1 MMLARRKL
9 PANHRGRV
17 AATCCWE
24 RWMASNHPSVAGVPA
39 APALS
44 AAGPLARHDRRRLSS
59 TAGSRVSASLPREKP
74 KHLNHPFGAAW
85 SAGGV
90 RYVSSTGRAAAK
102 VKLAHGAK
110 RETPAIPSFIE
121 IRELASLLRV
131 KPRALFKSLGGYQ
144 EKKKH
149 RIVLSGVPYA
159 FPNLGSVVV
168 PFQDVQAVA
177 KVLGKEIR
185 FLDIDKKPHRA
196 ALATSASESRG
207 ASCSWEEGRAD
218 GQGRRPVVV
227 LLGHFNHGKTTILD
241 ALLGPGSG
249 IAEREAGGIT
259 QEIRARTVS
268 LETTST
274 PGEEDQAGNETKSSP
289 SSSSS
294 LATVATF
301 LDTPGQ
307 EIFYRMRTNGARVA
321 DAVVL
326 VVSAVDGICLQTSES
341 IGCAEEL
348 GLPAVVVLNKIDL
361 LPDEVATQRVKDLS
375 TEVREFVAI
384 QSAQVIPLSARTGYG
399 LDNLRTSLAAALGHN
414 STAVGNPTPGM
425 GNPDSIE
432 PGPSQKQP
440 AAGYQSP
447 TVDDRE
453 AVTPTA
459 GTAGVSVPTGDAE
472 ARGDGPEVEVVMAEA
487 PEDAATA
494 TVLDYVSSAKTG
506 KVLLVL
512 VDRGVLRPGD
522 SFVSGMLWGVVRSLY
537 DEEGDKLLDHAG
549 PGVAAKVV
557 VVARTRVSNAPLGEP
572 FRVLTK
578 EAAEKVALVRTLA
591 GTMDNFIDHYRLE
604 RDFSHLLTE
613 EREDEEEEEGDEETN
628 DVYRPDA
635 HGEHGGPSDTTFRAT
650 DGMDGRSVGSP
661 SPPGQTTTTPASE
674 WPKPRLAYSNP
685 AEDDDLA
692 PEDMP
697 VTIVVKAD
705 SANTLASV
713 IDALG
718 DWGDVQS
725 PERSDPG
732 DFLGAGPGDEAGEAP
747 AGSGDRR
754 RDGGSPGAVQHGW
767 QDWGE
772 HDLQHKQ
779 RRRLVVSVARAG
791 VGAVTSS
798 DVRLARDCE
807 CPVFAHNVKADA
819 SASRELKRVGG
830 GVVPALPEGAVN
842 PGDASVDVGVGGLEG
857 YIGRAG
863 EGKECV
869 VVSETVGELL
879 GEIERFVLRVR

>member
-1 MMLARRKL
+1 MMLAKRKI
-9 PANHRGRV
+9 PPNSRGRL
-17 AATCCWE
+17 AARCCWE
-24 RWMASNHPSVAGVPA
+24 RWMALDH
-39 APALS
+39 PALGVVAVAPPS
-44 AAGPLARHDRRRLSS
+44 AGPLPKENRYRFSSPAGTRL
-59 TAGSRVSASLPREKP
+59 SASLLQQRPERVIA
-74 KHLNHPFGAAW
+74 PFSAAW
-85 SAGGV
+85 NLWGV
-90 RYVSSTGRAAAK
+90 RCVSSTRRAAGK
-102 VKLAHGAK
+102 VKLAHGAR

-149 RIVLSGVPYA
+149 RVVLSGVPYA

-185 FLDIDKKPHRA
+185 FLDIDKKPQRA
-196 ALATSASESRG
+196 ALATAWTDSRG
-207 ASCSWEEGRAD
+207 ASCSWEEGRPD

-268 LETTST
+268 LQATSASGDANPT
-274 PGEEDQAGNETKSSP
+274 GNGAEPSS

-361 LPDEVATQRVKDLS
+361 LPDEAATQRVKELS
-375 TEVREFVAI
+375 AEVRDFVAI

-399 LDNLRTSLAAALGHN
+399 LDNLRSSLAAALGHN
-414 STAVGNPTPGM
+414 PPASERPRSSTESPGSPESEPTRKQDSAGSEAPTIDGKEAATARAGPGSAL
-425 GNPDSIE
+425 G
-432 PGPSQKQP
+432 
-440 AAGYQSP
+440 
-447 TVDDRE
+447 
-453 AVTPTA
+453 PTA
-459 GTAGVSVPTGDAE
+459 DARAE
-472 ARGDGPEVEVVMAEA
+472 GDGLEVEVVVAEA
-487 PEDAATA
+487 PADAATA
-494 TVLDYVSSAKTG
+494 TVLDYISSAKTG
-506 KVLLVL
+506 KMLLVL

-522 SFVSGMLWGVVRSLY
+522 AFVSGMLWGVVRSIY
-537 DEEGDKLLDHAG
+537 GEEGEFLLEHAG

-572 FRVLTK
+572 FRVLTM
-578 EAAEKVALVRTLA
+578 EAAEKVAQVRTLA
-591 GTMDNFIDHYRLE
+591 GTIDSFIDHYRLE
-604 RDFSHLLTE
+604 REFAHLLDS
-613 EREDEEEEEGDEETN
+613 EDGEKNEGEGDDKDD
-628 DVYRPDA
+628 DVDQPDT
-635 HGEHGGPSDTTFRAT
+635 ET
-650 DGMDGRSVGSP
+650 DGTDHESVGSP
-661 SPPGQTTTTPASE
+661 AMGQRKASAVSE
-674 WPKPRLAYSNP
+674 WSKRRQAYNDR
-685 AEDDDLA
+685 AEEDYLT

-713 IDALG
+713 LDALG
-718 DWGDVQS
+718 DWGDVESLEQS
-725 PERSDPG
+725 NSDAFPDEKPG
-732 DFLGAGPGDEAGEAP
+732 DKAGEAY
-747 AGSGDRR
+747 AGSGERR
-754 RDGGSPGAVQHGW
+754 EDNENVQGPGHTGQE
-767 QDWGE
+767 WGE

-779 RRRLVVSVARAG
+779 RRRLVVSVARSG
-791 VGAVTSS
+791 LGAVTSS

-807 CPVFAHNVKADA
+807 CPVFAHNVKTDA
-819 SASRELKRVGG
+819 SAAKELKRVGG
-830 GVVPALPEGAVN
+830 SVVPALPEGAVVA
-842 PGDASVDVGVGGLEG
+842 GGGRIDVGVGGLEG
-857 YIGRAG
+857 FVGRAG